1 MSALGRLL
9 ILVPGGLLPV
19 ETSCA
24 ATTAAQITV
33 IGTTNE
39 ETVATVLRQTAGPAL
54 TVATSPANFGDL
66 TLLVD
71 GNPLPQANGVI
82 IPAANQF
89 RYGSVSDRNMI
100 EVPGELTGTIPAGFP
115 SGMWLSTTRVA
126 GGGAEDN
133 FNLSMV
139 HFEFADGWTAGHV
152 QGTDGALLA
161 GNGTGVTIT
170 PQFDATFGNGH
181 YTLSI
186 AGVDSRSA
194 GMLFAVGGTNSSS
207 ANVVPVG
214 VLPDG
219 TGWDVRVNDQG
230 ATFPLTEQANWSFVY
245 VPFASRNLVAG
256 GRLSLAPTNNSTGP
270 PTSVDVLHGVGN
282 FSASLVD
289 IGNSTTNASI
299 IPPAGG
305 SDGLLDAGRIL
316 ITIPGKDDTTGHL
329 MVGVSKYASTT
340 VFGAD
345 DNFLTCEYNAALGG
359 FLVETYDL
367 AGANLQNS
375 DIYFAYF
382 DYAAPLEIPDPTALV
397 ELSIVSLPGGQ
408 FELRSTGAGILQTSP
423 NFASLPPWTDVGP
436 ISPDTPYVHAPPA
449 SETRRFFR
457 LKP

>member
-1 MSALGRLL
+1 MKRMSALGRLL
-9 ILVPGGLLPV
+9 ILVPGGMLPL
-19 ETSCA
+19 EPSSA
-24 ATTAAQITV
+24 ATTAAQIAV
-33 IGTTNE
+33 SGTTDAT
-39 ETVATVLRQTAGPAL
+39 TVAAVVRQTAGPAL

-66 TLLVD
+66 SLLAD

-82 IPAANQF
+82 IPSPNQF
-89 RYGSVSDRNMI
+89 RYGAVGERNMI
-100 EVPGELTGTIPAGFP
+100 EVPGELTATIPAGFP

-126 GGGAEDN
+126 GAGAEDN
-133 FNLSMV
+133 FNLSMA

-152 QGTDGALLA
+152 RGSDGGLLA
-161 GNGTGVTIT
+161 GNGAGLTIT

-186 AGVDSRSA
+186 AGVDSRTG

-230 ATFPLTEQANWSFVY
+230 GNFPATEQANWSFVY
-245 VPFASRNLVAG
+245 LPFAAGNLLAG
-256 GRLSLAPTNNSTGP
+256 GRLSLAPTDNSTAP

-289 IGNSTTNASI
+289 IGNSATNASI

-316 ITIPGKDDTTGHL
+316 ITIPGRDDTTGHL
-329 MVGVSKYASTT
+329 MIGVSKYASTT
-340 VFGAD
+340 VSGAD
-345 DNFLTCEYNAALGG
+345 DNFLTWEYNAALGG

-382 DYAAPLEIPDPTALV
+382 DYAAPLLIPEPGVLALTLCGA
-397 ELSIVSLPGGQ
+397 LSLQSRRR
-408 FELRSTGAGILQTSP
+408 RST
-423 NFASLPPWTDVGP
+423 
-436 ISPDTPYVHAPPA
+436 
-449 SETRRFFR
+449 RR
-457 LKP
+457 